1 MGSVRFVEGPEKFP
15 TQRVYRFSEDLHTQK
30 LLLGKILGGD
40 TIQLRFGACLKVTRF
55 QPKVHIP
62 TH

>member
-30 LLLGKILGGD
+30 LLLAKILGGD
-40 TIQLRFGACLKVTRF
+40 TIQHCPELVSK
-55 QPKVHIP
+55 
-62 TH
+62 